1 MGGREREGGD
11 GAIHSV
17 AEGETNCF
25 RKKANRE
32 RRGCCEFVR
41 RAVVA
46 NRAAQGAS
54 ESKRPSLLD
63 KYLSRLRA
71 GGAPLTPRARQND
84 AASRVHISRGV
95 RPQGRPPRRPRG
107 AAAPADPMPQR
118 ARVPGARGPA
128 PSIGND
134 PPRVVVT
141 FSPPPFLSHP
151 QGAELM
157 AKYGVRVP
165 PGIACKTPDEVAAAA
180 AKLGG
185 ASGEVVVK
193 SQVRPRT
200 PTTRA
205 AFKNT
210 TPRARAR
217 PLSPPSRPVVPRR
230 I

>member
-1 MGGREREGGD
+1 MGRRRTGGGQAVVSSS
-11 GAIHSV
+11 GAPS
-17 AEGETNCF
+17 
-25 RKKANRE
+25 R
-32 RRGCCEFVR
+32 FVR
-41 RAVVA
+41 RRIQTSLSPGQISLAPPRGWCAVD
-46 NRAAQGAS
+46 
-54 ESKRPSLLD
+54 PS
-63 KYLSRLRA
+63 
-71 GGAPLTPRARQND
+71 RARQND

-128 PSIGND
+128 ASIGND

>member
-1 MGGREREGGD
+1 MGRRRTGG
-11 GAIHSV
+11 
-17 AEGETNCF
+17 GE
-25 RKKANRE
+25 
-32 RRGCCEFVR
+32 
-41 RAVVA
+41 AVVTCQA
-46 NRAAQGAS
+46 RRRRESSGA
-54 ESKRPSLLD
+54 RRIRIQTSLSPD